1 MEGAGGQGTRV
12 SKPWLHCCKCKPRCS
27 SPLTPRIPSKPTGPL
42 CPLRAEKAAHEA
54 RQAKS
59 RALGDDED
67 AEELMQLLNPT
78 ADRLQPLYPSQAEK
92 AAHKARQAKSRALG
106 DDEDEE
112 ELMKQRERDDWN
124 DTNKRGW
131 GNSALRPCGR

>member
-67 AEELMQLLNPT
+67 
-78 ADRLQPLYPSQAEK
+78 
-92 AAHKARQAKSRALG
+92 
-106 DDEDEE
+106 EE